1 MLPFHAV
8 VPFFTDACFLKKFSP
23 KRTVWGSP
31 VSTEVALHLS
41 PLVARVPPAP
51 RPTDGP
57 DEELFGRG
65 SNATTLVGSSI

>member
-1 MLPFHAV
+1 M
-8 VPFFTDACFLKKFSP
+8 
-23 KRTVWGSP
+23 RGSP

-41 PLVARVPPAP
+41 PLAARAPPAP

>member
-1 MLPFHAV
+1 MLPFYAV
-8 VPFFTDACFLKKFSP
+8 VPFYTDAFFKFSP
-23 KRTVWGSP
+23 KRTVRGSP
-31 VSTEVALHLS
+31 VSTDVALHLS

-57 DEELFGRG
+57 DEELFGRV